1 MRPPWVAA
9 GLTPEPVKYVTEA
22 EMKRKQFAFD
32 PLLGRY
38 RDESTVGVR
47 ASTGTTRGPVNLA
60 SPVCDSDSASGW
72 QPECVL
78 LSASNVPV
86 PYLL

>member
-38 RDESTVGVR
+38 RDESTVGASVR
-47 ASTGTTRGPVNLA
+47 ASTGNTSTTMVGNPRI
-60 SPVCDSDSASGW
+60 
-72 QPECVL
+72 
-78 LSASNVPV
+78 
-86 PYLL
+86 